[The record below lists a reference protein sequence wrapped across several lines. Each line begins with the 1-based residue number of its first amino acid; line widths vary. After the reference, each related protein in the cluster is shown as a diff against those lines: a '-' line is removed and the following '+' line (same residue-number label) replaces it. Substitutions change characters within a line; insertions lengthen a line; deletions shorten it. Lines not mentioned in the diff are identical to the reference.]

1 MKFSKTLAIA
11 CAVSLAALTGC
22 STGSDDSSS
31 ASASGKTQP
40 ASGVPAGT
48 SPLPMP
54 KTGHRYDNPQSRK
67 NTKNGG
73 TLTLPTGEMP
83 ANYNAFSVDGAYASV
98 GDIDKWTMPHLWDF
112 SVGGDPSPNKDF
124 LLSAKLVS
132 KSPETVKYRLN
143 PKAKW
148 NNGDQITWKAFKTT
162 WLTQSGKT
170 KKYNPQSTDGY
181 SNIKSVKKGK
191 TPSEAI
197 VTFAKPFYPYQAIFQ
212 TLENPKNLD
221 AAFYKKGWVDDLHN
235 ELRAGPFKVDDHSK
249 SKVTLVRNKAWWG
262 DPAKLDKVVY
272 RQMEDQAAI
281 NAFQNGEID
290 ATEIGSAD
298 NLKQI
303 ADIDNVMI
311 RRGFGTSVTLYT
323 IGQDSDLFKHK
334 YARQAF
340 AFSTDRDELA
350 KINFQ
355 GMDWKA
361 KPVGSLS
368 LYPWMPTYENNLA
381 WLKHDVTK
389 AKSLMKSHGWKIADD
404 GYFHKG
410 GQTAK
415 FTYVTFGNAP
425 KSSALARA
433 QQAMAKQAGLK
444 MVIDTRPSSDFSK
457 TANSGSFDILTMG
470 WSVSDPYGYATACQL
485 YCSTSAGNDSKIGNA
500 KIDAMMHK
508 STTIADP
515 KKSVQLANKAESKAL
530 QEVGRLPLYAAPK
543 TFAVKKGLANY
554 GPAGWRTAHPQDI
567 GWAK

>member
-1 MKFSKTLAIA
+1 MKLGKTLATA
-11 CAVSLAALTGC
+11 CAVSLAMLAGC
-22 STGSDDSSS
+22 GGGSDHAAKASHSSE
-31 ASASGKTQP
+31 P
-40 ASGVPAGT
+40 AAGVPAGT

-54 KTGHRYDNPQSRK
+54 KTGHRYDNPQTRK
-67 NTKNGG
+67 NTKDGG

-112 SVGGDPSPNKDF
+112 SVGGDPSPNTDY

-132 KSPETVKYRLN
+132 TKPETVKYTLN

-170 KKYNPQSTDGY
+170 SKYNPQSTDGY
-181 SNIKSVKKGK
+181 KNVKSVTKGK
-191 TPSEAI
+191 SANVAV

-221 AAFYKKGWVDDLHN
+221 PTFYKKGWVDDLQN
-235 ELRAGPFKVDDHSK
+235 GLRAGPFKVAGHSK
-249 SKVTLVRNKAWWG
+249 SQVTLVRNKAWWG
-262 DPAKLDKVVY
+262 KPAKLDKVVY

-290 ATEIGSAD
+290 ATEIDDAD

-303 ADIDNVMI
+303 ADIKNVMI

-323 IGQDSDLFKHK
+323 MGQDSDLFKHK

-340 AFSTDRDELA
+340 AFSTDRDELS

-355 GMDWKA
+355 GMDWKSQPA
-361 KPVGSLS
+361 GSLS
-368 LYPWMPTYENNLA
+368 MYPWMPTYENNLS
-381 WLKHDVTK
+381 WLKHDTAK
-389 AKSLMKSHGWKIADD
+389 AKDLMKSHGWKIGDD
-404 GYFHKG
+404 GYFHHG
-410 GQTAK
+410 GKTAE
-415 FTYVTFGNAP
+415 FTYVTFGDSP

-433 QQAMAKQAGLK
+433 QQAMSKQAGLK
-444 MVIDTRPSSDFSK
+444 MTIDNRPSSDFSK

-500 KIDAMMHK
+500 SIDAMMRK
-508 STTIADP
+508 STTISNR
-515 KKSVQLANKAESKAL
+515 KKSIKLANKAESLAL
-530 QEVGRLPLYAAPK
+530 QEVGRLPLYTAPM
-543 TFAVKKGLANY
+543 TVAVKKGLANY
-554 GPAGWRTAHPQDI
+554 GPAGWRTAKPQDI

>member
-1 MKFSKTLAIA
+1 MKFPKTLVTA
-11 CAVSLAALTGC
+11 CAVSLAMLAGC
-22 STGSDDSSS
+22 AGGSDKAETAQS
-31 ASASGKTQP
+31 AEP
-40 ASGVPAGT
+40 AAGVPAGT

-54 KTGHRYDNPQSRK
+54 KIGHRYDNPTTRK
-67 NTKNGG
+67 NLKDGG

-83 ANYNAFSVDGAYASV
+83 ANYNSFSVDGAYAAV

-112 SVGGDPSPNKDF
+112 SVGGKPSPNTDY
-124 LLSAKLVS
+124 LLQAKLVDT
-132 KSPETVKYRLN
+132 SPETVKYTLN
-143 PKAKW
+143 PQAKW
-148 NNGDQITWKAFKTT
+148 NNGAPITWKAFKAT

-170 KKYNPQSTDGY
+170 HKYNPQSTDGY
-181 SNIKSVKKGK
+181 KNVKSVTKGK
-191 TPSEAI
+191 TPNIAI

-221 AAFYKKGWVDDLHN
+221 PAFYKKGWVDDLHN
-235 ELRAGPFKVDDHSK
+235 GLRSGPFAVAGHTNSQI
-249 SKVTLVRNKAWWG
+249 TLVRNKAWWG
-262 DPAKLDKVVY
+262 RPAKLNKVIY

-290 ATEIGSAD
+290 ATEIGDAD

-311 RRGFGTSVTLYT
+311 RRGFGTAVTLYT

-340 AFSTDRDELA
+340 AFATDRKQLA

-355 GMDWKA
+355 GMDWKT
-361 KPVGSLS
+361 KPAGSLS
-368 LYPWMPTYENNLA
+368 LYPWMPTYENNLK
-381 WLKHDVTK
+381 WLTHNVAK
-389 AKSLMKSHGWKIADD
+389 AKDLMKSHGWTIGDD
-404 GYFHKG
+404 GYFRLG
-410 GQTAK
+410 GKTAE
-415 FTYVTFGNAP
+415 FTYVTFGDSP

-433 QQAMAKQAGLK
+433 QQAMSKQAGLK
-444 MVIDTRPSSDFSK
+444 MTIDNRPSSDFSK

-500 KIDAMMHK
+500 TIDAMMRK
-508 STTIADP
+508 STTIANK
-515 KKSVQLANKAESKAL
+515 KKSITLANKAESLAL
-530 QEVGRLPLYAAPK
+530 HEVGRLPLYAAPK
-543 TFAVKKGLANY
+543 TVAVKKGLANY
-554 GPAGWRTAHPQDI
+554 GPAGWRTAKPQDI